1 MERSVVGLSIG
12 IRGNRGANIAC
23 PGPNTPPEGQSS
35 ATYKGA
41 VKGLISLATGVH
53 ELCHAG
59 DQPGGD
65 SRLLGVHGCKAGG
78 GGGGAYAGAGIFG
91 AASSAAGPA
100 SSASSV
106 IRYHPC

>member
-65 SRLLGVHGCKAGG
+65 SRLLGGKAHD
-78 GGGGAYAGAGIFG
+78 I
-91 AASSAAGPA
+91 SSQAHNIMP
-100 SSASSV
+100 
-106 IRYHPC
+106 